1 MQKMYKIW
9 LTTITLGLVIICSN
23 VAWSQ
28 TTFMIK
34 GKVTDNK
41 NEPLIGVNIL
51 LGSTGVGTITD
62 YDGNYS
68 FTGSV
73 KSGEYP
79 LKFSYLGYSSQQSA
93 CTRAGAS
100 RP

>member
-1 MQKMYKIW
+1 MYKIW

-51 LGSTGVGTITD
+51 LADGEEQLPIMMVITH
-62 YDGNYS
+62 
-68 FTGSV
+68 
-73 KSGEYP
+73 
-79 LKFSYLGYSSQQSA
+79 
-93 CTRAGAS
+93 
-100 RP
+100 